1 MAGIVGMGLKVSG
14 EGQFPYGDFHTEKS
28 SQDFVIQAV
37 FHRFRAADAED
48 LLKGAFPVYRVQ
60 HSACQIADED
70 RLCDMD
76 SAGYEGE
83 GLSCQNEIRQLLLAA
98 VLRIAAQQK
107 TWAVDMA
114 GTKECNVKSVL
125 PFSGKIAEKDFLHL
139 PLVSRIAAFLR
150 GALFLHEESVFRLR
164 RRRRSRLR

>member
-1 MAGIVGMGLKVSG
+1 V
-14 EGQFPYGDFHTEKS
+14 
-28 SQDFVIQAV
+28 
-37 FHRFRAADAED
+37 
-48 LLKGAFPVYRVQ
+48 
-60 HSACQIADED
+60 DED
-70 RLCDMD
+70 RLCDVD

-107 TWAVDMA
+107 TRAVDMA
-114 GTKECNVKSVL
+114 GTKERNVKSVL

-164 RRRRSRLR
+164 RRLARRIVDGVG